1 MPILNTSE
9 ATKRSSDR
17 TENSKSTNVTK
28 RRSRI
33 GSQPHFP
40 LILLAWAGD
49 SYRSSEGSLHD
60 GDSSIKTQR
69 VTEVWILLFQS
80 RCIIWLL
87 CLNSLALDTS
97 SSHFLHIKLD
107 KFHTHFE
114 SSRQDFCHC
123 QLFQLYRIPEASG
136 GSRIHRPKI
145 SRMNFNTS
153 KLLNLLLFSATMA
166 SLS

>member
-1 MPILNTSE
+1 MLILNTSE

-17 TENSKSTNVTK
+17 TENSKSTNVRQ

-33 GSQPHFP
+33 GRQPLFP
-40 LILLAWAGD
+40 LILACKLELETRTGAQKAIYTIATVQ
-49 SYRSSEGSLHD
+49 SKHNASLN
-60 GDSSIKTQR
+60 
-69 VTEVWILLFQS
+69 ILLFRL

-87 CLNSLALDTS
+87 CLNSLALGTS
-97 SSHFLHIKLD
+97 FSHFLHIKLE

-136 GSRIHRPKI
+136 GSRIHRRKI

-153 KLLNLLLFSATMA
+153 KLLNLLPS
-166 SLS
+166 